1 MYDYLR
7 FKNNIKKNGSK
18 NFTFVKVRSP
28 HNCSHC
34 LKIVETG
41 TECLTVNPRR
51 NSRRWYCEDCAEL
64 MFNVQQAKSALNS
77 VDFDDEGAAYAYMD
91 WLEEAEA
98 ELEEAKGVGSI
109 SSYSKMLRFMLN
121 LLIKTFGK
129 ENVRNGW
136 SNERFVVTEKAT
148 GKKYSIVVNEIED

>member
-1 MYDYLR
+1 MYDYFR
-7 FKNNIKKNGSK
+7 FKNNLKKNGSK

-77 VDFDDEGAAYAYMD
+77 VDFDDEGAAYAP
-91 WLEEAEA
+91 
-98 ELEEAKGVGSI
+98 
-109 SSYSKMLRFMLN
+109 RFSALSPSLMNLN
-121 LLIKTFGK
+121 LSSML
-129 ENVRNGW
+129 
-136 SNERFVVTEKAT
+136 SAT
-148 GKKYSIVVNEIED
+148 PFAT